1 MKAHLIRRIKMDT
14 ISGNCF
20 MVGCL
25 AQTPSVIPDRDRYVS
40 CGTIIHISVL
50 CCMFVN
56 VKYGSQSRCEG
67 SGMVGMSVIFQ
78 LPQLTSSS
86 LLQI

>member
-1 MKAHLIRRIKMDT
+1 MKAHLISRIKMDI

-25 AQTPSVIPDRDRYVS
+25 VQTPSVIPDRDRYVS

-56 VKYGSQSRCEG
+56 VKYDSQSRCEG
-67 SGMVGMSVIFQ
+67 SGMV
-78 LPQLTSSS
+78 
-86 LLQI
+86 